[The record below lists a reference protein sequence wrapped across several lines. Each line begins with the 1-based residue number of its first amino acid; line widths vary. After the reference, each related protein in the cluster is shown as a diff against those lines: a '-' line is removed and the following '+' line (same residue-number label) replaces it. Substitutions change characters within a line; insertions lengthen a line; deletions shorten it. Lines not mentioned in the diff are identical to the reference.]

1 MTTGPDSFPTQ
12 LLDFTIL
19 VVDDGEITRR
29 MMVGLLRAI
38 GFQDVIAAEDG
49 AVALDL
55 LADEQIRPDIILCDW
70 LMPNV
75 DGLEV
80 LTRIRK
86 TAGHPKFI
94 MVTAVDNIEAAMLAR
109 AHGAD
114 GYLIKPVTKASLQ
127 KVIDD
132 TLGRL

>member
-12 LLDFTIL
+12 LLDSTIL

-38 GFQDVIAAEDG
+38 GFHDVIAAEDG
-49 AVALDL
+49 AVALEWL
-55 LADEQIRPDIILCDW
+55 EDEQNRPDIILCDW

-127 KVIDD
+127 KVIND
-132 TLGRL
+132 TISRF